1 MLTKNFDYKKQLSF
15 DVNCFTFFCDT
26 IDVNFYW
33 LTIYALLDEEMAYT
47 VFFFSTWYISCYV
60 SRWFTF
66 ALLWYDSLIFHFQ
79 VFFVMSIYIKRR
91 FIISL
96 IGKNSISGF
105 PLCLKKCEDE
115 NKIRTKT
122 YIKKKIST
130 SHITGLMLKAIPL
143 SSS

>member
-1 MLTKNFDYKKQLSF
+1 MITKNNYLLILIVFLFLWHDWCQFLLIDHLCSF
-15 DVNCFTFFCDT
+15 RWGDGVYRFFFCC
-26 IDVNFYW
+26 
-33 LTIYALLDEEMAYT
+33 
-47 VFFFSTWYISCYV
+47 FFFATWYISCYV

-79 VFFVMSIYIKRR
+79 VFFVMPIYITRW
-91 FIISL
+91 FIITL

-105 PLCLKKCEDE
+105 ALCLKKCEDE

-130 SHITGLMLKAIPL
+130 PHITGLMLKAIPL